1 MKVSILSYPNESI
14 LVILNDQNVSMTN
27 SSKYMASLKK
37 TVPVAQFARVK
48 CKLTRVDHL
57 TKSVSNPCEINNNK
71 KNIFNNFLLQTGIF
85 ISMKL
90 TLTT

>member
-14 LVILNDQNVSMTN
+14 IVILNDQNVSMTN
-27 SSKYMASLKK
+27 GSKYMASLKK

-57 TKSVSNPCEINNNK
+57 TKSVSNPCEK
-71 KNIFNNFLLQTGIF
+71 KTKKKTYFNNFLLQTGIYIF
-85 ISMKL
+85 LKL
-90 TLTT
+90 T

>member
-14 LVILNDQNVSMTN
+14 IVILNDQNVSMTN
-27 SSKYMASLKK
+27 GSKYMASLKK

-57 TKSVSNPCEINNNK
+57 TKSVSNPCEK
-71 KNIFNNFLLQTGIF
+71 KLLIISFYKQAYIF
-85 ISMKL
+85 SWS
-90 TLTT
+90 